1 MEKLTDRQLLSLIQE
16 GNHAA
21 FTNLVNR
28 YWEEIF
34 IYIKSRI
41 RQSAD
46 AQDMVQDIFISCW
59 NSRERLYVG
68 DNGRL
73 NAYLYQ
79 AARYTII
86 DYFAKPGT
94 TVYNDILLEQAAD
107 YEKED
112 NFESKIYLK
121 ELEHCIREEVNL
133 LPERL
138 RTPYLLS
145 REANMSMKDI
155 ALKLSLSEQTVKN
168 NITLALRTLRMRLHE
183 NGHYLGTLM
192 LLLSLSN

>member
-46 AQDMVQDIFISCW
+46 AKDMVQDIFISCW

-94 TVYNDILLEQAAD
+94 TVYSDILLEQAAD

-145 REANMSMKDI
+145 REANMTMKEI

-168 NITLALRTLRMRLHE
+168 NITLALRTLRTRLHE

>member
-1 MEKLTDRQLLSLIQE
+1 M
-16 GNHAA
+16 
-21 FTNLVNR
+21 
-28 YWEEIF
+28 
-34 IYIKSRI
+34 
-41 RQSAD
+41 
-46 AQDMVQDIFISCW
+46 
-59 NSRERLYVG
+59 
-68 DNGRL
+68 
-73 NAYLYQ
+73 
-79 AARYTII
+79 I

-133 LPERL
+133 LPEKL

-155 ALKLSLSEQTVKN
+155 ALKLSLVKYNIPETFSLDNPGDRRKPTSEQATPAGLFEEVQRYA
-168 NITLALRTLRMRLHE
+168 TGE
-183 NGHYLGTLM
+183 
-192 LLLSLSN
+192 LLLFVGINPICSLSTCLAPMKCNIVKAGKPAFPRVPASCLTDN